1 MSYES
6 LDSELARLRER
17 LELPHELR
25 LPRAKGG
32 IRKERAHYSTLMG
45 EAERNLVA
53 EVCARE
59 ISLFSYAF

>member
-1 MSYES
+1 MK
-6 LDSELARLRER
+6 
-17 LELPHELR
+17 
-25 LPRAKGG
+25 RA
-32 IRKERAHYSTLMG
+32 ILMG